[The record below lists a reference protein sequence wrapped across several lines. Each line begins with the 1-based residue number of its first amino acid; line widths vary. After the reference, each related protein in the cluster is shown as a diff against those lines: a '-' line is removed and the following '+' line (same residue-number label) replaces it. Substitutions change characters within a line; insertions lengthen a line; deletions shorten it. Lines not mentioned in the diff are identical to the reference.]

1 MSTKKNLV
9 GQKYNRLTVLEQDM
23 EKYAEKHEVFWK
35 CQCDCGNF
43 KSVRT
48 YDLTHGK
55 TKSCGCLRNEK
66 VREAIG
72 NKLEGQQFGKLTVL
86 KQVDS
91 ILEDSGQLRTAWLCR
106 CDCGE
111 EVIVKTINLKSGDTK
126 SCGCWNL
133 EKLSSK
139 KKNLTNIRFGKLIPF
154 EIDNEKMTNRKD
166 YDTKAY
172 WKCRCDCGSICTVS
186 SNNLIQGKTLSCGC
200 EKSQGEVLI
209 TEALKNSDWMVKKEY
224 QFLDLYGD
232 KLPLRFDFAIFK
244 EGKLLFLIEYQE
256 EQHFYPVEFFGGVE
270 TFNKQQEYDK
280 RKSDYCKNKQLPL
293 IIIPYYDKDKI
304 SIDYIKEKYYEK
316 IC

>member
-186 SNNLIQGKTLSCGC
+186 SNNLIQG
-200 EKSQGEVLI
+200 QG
-209 TEALKNSDWMVKKEY
+209 
-224 QFLDLYGD
+224 
-232 KLPLRFDFAIFK
+232 
-244 EGKLLFLIEYQE
+244 